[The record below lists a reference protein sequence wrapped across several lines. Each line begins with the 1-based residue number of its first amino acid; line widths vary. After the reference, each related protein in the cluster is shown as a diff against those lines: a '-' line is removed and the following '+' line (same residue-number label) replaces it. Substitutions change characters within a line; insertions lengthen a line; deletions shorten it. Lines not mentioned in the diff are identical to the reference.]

1 MDEQPKK
8 VWTYEDLAAMPD
20 DGNRY
25 EILDGELFVTSAPAM
40 IHQWILGQ
48 LYSLLRAKQGDAIGS
63 VWFAPVDVVLAPTRV
78 VEPDIIVLRTPAKLH
93 MSKKHIDFVPDLVME
108 VLSPSN
114 QKHDRLRKRRFY
126 ARCRVP
132 EYWIV
137 DPESSTVQV
146 LALIEDG
153 LSYRE
158 VGWYGPGDRVRSA
171 TFDRLELA
179 IDDIFPP
186 ADDDDADAT

>member
-8 VWTYEDLAAMPD
+8 VWTYADLEAMPE
-20 DGNRY
+20 DGMRY
-25 EILDGELFVTSAPAM
+25 EILDGELFVSGAPAM
-40 IHQWILGQ
+40 IHQWIIGQ
-48 LYSLLRAKQGDAIGS
+48 LYWLLRAKQGDAIGS
-63 VWFAPVDVVLAPTRV
+63 VWFSPLDVVLSPTRV

-93 MSKKHIDFVPDLVME
+93 LNKKYIDFVPDLVME
-108 VLSPSN
+108 VLSPTN

-137 DPESSTVQV
+137 DPESSTVEV
-146 LALIEDG
+146 LALVEGG
-153 LSYRE
+153 LSYRQ
-158 VGWYGPGDRVRSA
+158 VGWYGPGDRVQSL

-179 IDDIFPP
+179 VDEIFPP
-186 ADDDDADAT
+186 EDDETSS